1 MYELHEVYFAT
12 FLHSKL
18 YIKIFTHLFL
28 RLILFLN

>member
-18 YIKIFTHLFL
+18 YIKILYTFIFKANS
-28 RLILFLN
+28 IP